1 MNKTFITIIAGFGIY
16 GISLSTARSQLVVED
31 VAHIAQDA
39 ANQVVDLAKY
49 AQMVENQVKQI
60 DTMTQ
65 ELNQVT
71 FYVKAFGDPSQLTG
85 ITGANQLVSG
95 LKQSGVGQ
103 GLTSLQQGASGIQSL
118 SNTVNGLYQGIGN
131 TALSG
136 ITVTRV
142 TDNYKPFS
150 AVEKAASNYTSVEN
164 DVTQRRNALK
174 SQIADTVSQL
184 QAATTDAE
192 TQKLHAVLTAQSA
205 QLQALNQEVSQAASQ
220 TVVQDISNRNDRQK
234 QQQSQ
239 DEEIAADRQ
248 DAFTKYGGMMQPDVT
263 SDLRFGG
270 NQ

>member
-1 MNKTFITIIAGFGIY
+1 MNKIFITIIAIS

-39 ANQVVDLAKY
+39 VNQVVDLAKY
-49 AQMVENQVKQI
+49 VEMVENQVKQI

-71 FYVKAFGDPSQLTG
+71 SYVKAFGDPSQLLNV
-85 ITGANQLVSG
+85 TGANQLVSG

-103 GLTSLQQGASGIQSL
+103 SLTSLQQSASGIQSL
-118 SNTVNGLYQGIGN
+118 SNDVNGLYRSISN

-136 ITVTRV
+136 ISVSHV

-150 AVEKAASNYTSVEN
+150 AVEKAASNYTSVES

-174 SQIADTVSQL
+174 SQIADTVNQL

-192 TQKLHAVLTAQSA
+192 TQKLHGILTGQSA
-205 QLQALNQEVSQAASQ
+205 QLQALNQEISQAASQ

-239 DEEIAADRQ
+239 GEEIAGDRQ
-248 DAFTKYGGMMQPDVT
+248 DAFTKYGSMMQPDVS